1 MLLTAL
7 KEKRTNVVA
16 ELKRLQM
23 ETEPIIKIFEDEDV
37 LKIIQNTRLILIAVY
52 IWYQRLKLTRPVAK
66 REGALPSCSAKYQ
79 NVYKKFPVIVNFF
92 FKVRPSAHDRG
103 NLRFGVFFS
112 SVTSLATSL
121 LT

>member
-52 IWYQRLKLTRPVAK
+52 I
-66 REGALPSCSAKYQ
+66 
-79 NVYKKFPVIVNFF
+79 
-92 FKVRPSAHDRG
+92 
-103 NLRFGVFFS
+103 
-112 SVTSLATSL
+112 
-121 LT
+121 